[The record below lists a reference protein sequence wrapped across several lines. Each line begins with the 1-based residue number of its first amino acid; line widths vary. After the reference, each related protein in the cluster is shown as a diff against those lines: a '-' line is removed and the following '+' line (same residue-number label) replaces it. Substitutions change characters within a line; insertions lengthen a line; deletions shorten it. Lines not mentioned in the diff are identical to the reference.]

1 MTLEELGKRVRALED
16 LEQIKTLHREYLMFI
31 QNLEMDKAL
40 DCFSENIVTDIAQ
53 YGIKKGKKEVS
64 KFFKE
69 VIREN
74 VFVSRDGHFTVQPV
88 IKLDGDKAKANWMF
102 YRLVP
107 QGERRFVQ
115 GRYDC
120 EYVRENGKWKFS
132 LVKLTRPWPAFFK

>member
-1 MTLEELGKRVRALED
+1 MSLED
-16 LEQIKTLHREYLMFI
+16 LEKRIRRLEDLEEIKTLHREYLMYI
-31 QNLEMDKAL
+31 QNLEIDKAL
-40 DCFSENIVTDIAQ
+40 DCFSENIVTEIAQ
-53 YGIKKGKKEVS
+53 YGPKKGKKEVT

-88 IKLDGDKAKANWMF
+88 ITLEGDKAKAHWMF

-107 QGERRFVQ
+107 EGTRRFVQ

-120 EYVRENGKWKFS
+120 EYVRENGSWKFS
-132 LVKLTRPWPAFFK
+132 FMKLTRPWPAFFK